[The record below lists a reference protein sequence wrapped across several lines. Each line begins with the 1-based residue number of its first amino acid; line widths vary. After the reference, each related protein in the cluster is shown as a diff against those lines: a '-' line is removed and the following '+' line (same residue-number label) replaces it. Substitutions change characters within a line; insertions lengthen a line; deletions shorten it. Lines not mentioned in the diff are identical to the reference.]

1 MILTEI
7 KPQVVDGGREGARS
21 KTPPTTPSK
30 TAAKGKL
37 LGVKVLV
44 LLHSESVAIPDVFE
58 ISTKFARNYLL
69 IFQFQGADARRLF
82 DPLPSSG
89 TQDVMLLVAPL
100 DYL

>member
-7 KPQVVDGGREGARS
+7 NSQVVDGGREGARS

-37 LGVKVLV
+37 LGVKVFV

-58 ISTKFARNYLL
+58 ISTKFARNYLYS
-69 IFQFQGADARRLF
+69 FQFQGADARRLF
-82 DPLPSSG
+82 DPLPSTG
-89 TQDVMLLVAPL
+89 KQDFMSS
-100 DYL
+100 

>member
-44 LLHSESVAIPDVFE
+44 LLHSENDAIPDIFE
-58 ISTKFARNYLL
+58 MSTKFAQNYLL

-89 TQDVMLLVAPL
+89 RQDVM
-100 DYL
+100 